1 MIKKAVIPA
10 AGLGTRFLPAT
21 KAQPK
26 EMLPLIDTPTI
37 QYVVEEAVHS
47 GIRDILIITGR
58 GKQSIENHFDRAFE
72 LETHLKAK
80 GREEQLLQ
88 VRKLSQLA
96 NIHFI
101 RQPELN
107 GLGDAIS
114 YARWHVGNE
123 PFLVLLGD
131 TVVDSPSAP
140 CSRQIIDVFNH
151 YRAPVI
157 GVEEVDP
164 AKVERYGIVAGKEVA
179 PNTWRID
186 VMVEKP
192 RPSEAPS
199 RLAIAGRY
207 VLTPEIFAYIDRT
220 ATGVGNEVQL
230 TDALQLMLK
239 DHEIYAHKFQGKRY
253 DIGNRLDYMRTLVE
267 LGARR
272 GDIGPDF
279 RAFLKEFAA
288 GLPN

>member
-10 AGLGTRFLPAT
+10 AGLGTRFLPVT

-26 EMLPLIDTPTI
+26 EMLPIVDTPTI
-37 QYVVEEAVHS
+37 QFVVEEAVHS

-72 LETHLKAK
+72 LETHLKEK

-107 GLGDAIS
+107 GLGDAVS

-131 TVVDSPSAP
+131 TIVDAPSAP
-140 CSRQIIDVFNH
+140 CSRQIIDVYNRFH
-151 YRAPVI
+151 APVL

-164 AKVERYGIVAGKEVA
+164 AKVERYGIVAGKEVE
-179 PNTWRID
+179 PSTWRVD
-186 VMVEKP
+186 TMVEKP
-192 RPSEAPS
+192 KPAEAPS

-207 VLTPEIFAYIDRT
+207 VLTPEIFTYIDRT

-230 TDALQLMLK
+230 TDALQLMRK

-253 DIGNRLDYMRTLVE
+253 DIGSRLDYMKALVE
-267 LGARR
+267 LGVKRD
-272 GDIGPDF
+272 DIGAEF
-279 RAFLKEFAA
+279 REFVKEFA
-288 GLPN
+288 GRI